1 MSTSPVAVSFAV
13 VSQPSRSK
21 GWGRYRAPGV
31 GVQSD
36 TGNQWVS
43 ADHGGT
49 ADAGAT
55 FLCDLDV
62 EVACGKGKRRETE
75 TFSLV
80 AEEGATALLRNIPG
94 SQGMTV
100 RVTGARI
107 A

>member
-55 FLCDLDV
+55 F
-62 EVACGKGKRRETE
+62 
-75 TFSLV
+75 F
-80 AEEGATALLRNIPG
+80 
-94 SQGMTV
+94 
-100 RVTGARI
+100 
-107 A
+107 